1 MTRVFRDRVRLRSLD
16 IYRTIWGY
24 ATVNL
29 APRARCTYSREI
41 DAENIRAGNRLARR
55 RGRKRV
61 AGQRR
66 SKSVCTIGEIQ
77 NRISTGAVCLHAA
90 RSRSGISNSC
100 AWDTDIT

>member
-1 MTRVFRDRVRLRSLD
+1 MTRVFRNCVRLRSLD

-29 APRARCTYSREI
+29 APRARCTYCREI
-41 DAENIRAGNRLARR
+41 GSENIRADNRLARR

-66 SKSVCTIGEIQ
+66 SKSVRTISEIP
-77 NRISTGAVCLHAA
+77 NRVSTGAVCLHCA

-100 AWDTDIT
+100 AGDASVA